1 MGTVYLAQNKSSF
14 KLYSLVSQYLMM
26 ILFLTVGGFLLGRYV
41 FFKTLIAGGI
51 IATIGSITG
60 IILFIINMIEIG
72 KMYEKPRDKDIQ

>member
-1 MGTVYLAQNKSSF
+1 MGIVYLERNKSF
-14 KLYSLVSQYLMM
+14 RLYALVSQYMLS

-51 IATIGSITG
+51 MATIGAISG

-72 KMYEKPRDKDIQ
+72 KIYERPRNK

>member
-1 MGTVYLAQNKSSF
+1 MLS
-14 KLYSLVSQYLMM
+14 

-51 IATIGSITG
+51 MATVGAIFG

-72 KMYEKPRDKDIQ
+72 KIYERPRDK

>member
-1 MGTVYLAQNKSSF
+1 MTVGIVYLERNKSF
-14 KLYSLVSQYLMM
+14 RLYALVSQYMLS

-51 IATIGSITG
+51 MATIGAISG

-72 KMYEKPRDKDIQ
+72 KIYERPRNK